1 MRWLNFKPR
10 KNPKTG
16 RSKTE
21 RRRPM
26 PRWARQTIKVGSV
39 VAIFGCALGGPAWL
53 WQSGWVA
60 GAINSAFD
68 YSARQLATA
77 GFKVEHVTLQGR
89 ENESASRISR
99 VIDIK
104 RGTPILSVDLDDVRE
119 RLEALP
125 WVRVASIQRKFPDT
139 VKIQIVERRPM
150 ALWQRNKELVLVD
163 DEGTVITSRNLGRFN
178 DLLILV
184 GKDAPAHG
192 ASLLS
197 FLSLEPDLRKR
208 VNAAVRIGNRR
219 WNIRMDNGIDVRLPE
234 NNAIDAWHRL
244 ARLERK
250 HQLLK
255 QGLLSIDLRIPDQ
268 LIVRTRDARPGT
280 ERKVSDHKGKNT

>member
-1 MRWLNFKPR
+1 
-10 KNPKTG
+10 
-16 RSKTE
+16 
-21 RRRPM
+21 
-26 PRWARQTIKVGSV
+26 
-39 VAIFGCALGGPAWL
+39 
-53 WQSGWVA
+53 
-60 GAINSAFD
+60 
-68 YSARQLATA
+68 
-77 GFKVEHVTLQGR
+77 
-89 ENESASRISR
+89 

-244 ARLERK
+244 ARLERE

-280 ERKVSDHKGKNT
+280 ERKVSHHKGENT

>member
-1 MRWLNFKPR
+1 
-10 KNPKTG
+10 
-16 RSKTE
+16 
-21 RRRPM
+21 M
-26 PRWARQTIKVGSV
+26 PRWARQTIQAGSV
-39 VAIFGCALGGPAWL
+39 VAIFGLALGGPAWL
-53 WQSGWVA
+53 WQSGWVT
-60 GAINSAFD
+60 GALNSTFD
-68 YSARQLATA
+68 YSARQLATT
-77 GFKVEHVTLQGR
+77 GFKVQHVTLQGR
-89 ENESASRISR
+89 ENESAIRISK

-104 RGTPILSVDLDDVRE
+104 RGTPILSVDLDEVRE

-139 VKIQIVERRPM
+139 LNIQIVERYPM

-184 GKDAPAHG
+184 GRDAPAHA

-208 VNAAVRIGNRR
+208 VNAAVRIGERR
-219 WNIRMDNGIDVRLPE
+219 WNIRMNNGIDVRLPE
-234 NNAIDAWHRL
+234 NNAIEAWHRF
-244 ARLERK
+244 ARLERE

-255 QGLLSIDLRIPDQ
+255 QDLLSIDLRIPGQ
-268 LIVRTRDARPGT
+268 LIVRTRGARPGT
-280 ERKVSDHKGKNT
+280 ERKVSHRKGKNT